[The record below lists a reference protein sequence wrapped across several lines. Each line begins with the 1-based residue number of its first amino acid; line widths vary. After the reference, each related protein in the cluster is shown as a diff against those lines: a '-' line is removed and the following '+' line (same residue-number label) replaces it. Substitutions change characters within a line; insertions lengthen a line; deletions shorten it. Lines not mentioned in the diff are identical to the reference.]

1 MFTGIVEHV
10 GRFVRIHAV
19 EGRIDL
25 AIETSLEFAEGL
37 AIGASVAVDGCCLTI
52 TDNER
57 IGRTARLAFAA
68 IPETL
73 QRTSLGSKRVQQRV
87 NLERAL
93 PASGRLD
100 GHLVQGHVDDAGVV
114 DAFTRDASDACL
126 RVRCAP
132 ELARMLVPKGSVTVD
147 GVSLTVVDATP
158 ADFSVSLI
166 PHTLK
171 VTTLG
176 ERRVGDRVNLEADVV
191 GKYVFYYLSRNVV
204 SPST

>member
-1 MFTGIVEHV
+1 VFTGIVEHV

-25 AIETSLEFAEGL
+25 AIETSVEFADGL

-52 TDNER
+52 TDNEQ
-57 IGRTARLAFAA
+57 IGRAARLAFAA

-73 QRTSLGSKRVQQRV
+73 QRTALGSKRVQQRV

-100 GHLVQGHVDDAGVV
+100 GHLVQGHVDDVGLIET
-114 DAFTRDASDACL
+114 FSRDGSDARI
-126 RVRCAP
+126 RVRCGAD
-132 ELARMLVPKGSVTVD
+132 LARLLVPKGSVTVD
-147 GVSLTVVDATP
+147 GVSLTVVDTTSEG
-158 ADFSVSLI
+158 FSVSLI

-176 ERRVGDRVNLEADVV
+176 ELQTGQKVNLEADVI
-191 GKYVFYYLSRNVV
+191 GKYVFYYLSRNGF
-204 SPST
+204 SPPT